1 MGLTSKI
8 VYKVIETGFVPDRIT
23 KLWMKYLCY
32 RTIKSAKLDNIE
44 ARNSVFRQIRT
55 DLLSGA
61 EIRKYYFTERNS
73 IDFPLSFYDFFLG
86 KNLSLA
92 CGYFTTGAE
101 DLDEAEDTAL
111 WYASERARIREGM
124 NVLEIGCGAG
134 AFSFWLA
141 NKYPNCKI
149 TALTDSP
156 KILVHLRKKAENLK
170 INNINFISQDFK
182 DFPNESKFDRIVCLE
197 RFDMV
202 SSAGNWERKI
212 KSLLNKNGL
221 FFMTVPVHSS
231 TAFYEDSTG
240 FDNMPGNNVIEDMII
255 PSVQSLMLTRA
266 DLHLTDLWEVSGM
279 HYKQTAD
286 KWFRK
291 FTFNKQPILKALEK
305 AYGSD
310 KANSWY
316 IKMRLYLLSLYE
328 KYGYNHGQEWIT
340 AQYLYSPSSL

>member
-8 VYKVIETGFVPDRIT
+8 IYKTLETGFIPDRIT

-55 DLLSGA
+55 DLLSGT
-61 EIRKYYFTERNS
+61 EIRKYYFREHNS

-86 KNLSLA
+86 KNLSLTCA
-92 CGYFTTGAE
+92 YFSTGAE

-111 WYASERARIREGM
+111 WLVSERAKIREGM
-124 NVLEIGCGAG
+124 SVLEIGCGAG

-141 NKYPNCKI
+141 NKFPSCKI
-149 TALTDSP
+149 TATISSP
-156 KILVHLRKKAENLK
+156 KMFANLRKKADELK
-170 INNINFISQDFK
+170 ISNINFLCQDVK
-182 DFPNESKFDRIVCLE
+182 ELAENNEFDRIVCLE
-197 RFDMV
+197 RFDIL
-202 SSAGNWERKI
+202 SSLVNWERKI
-212 KSLLNKNGL
+212 KNLLKSDGM
-221 FFMTVPVHSS
+221 FFLTAPVHSS

-240 FDNMPGNNVIEDMII
+240 FDNMPGNNVIEDFII
-255 PSVQSLMLTRA
+255 PSVQNLMLTRKE
-266 DLHLTDLWEVSGM
+266 LHLTDVWEISGM

-291 FTFNKQPILKALEK
+291 FTFNKQPILKGLEK
-305 AYGSD
+305 AYGGD

-316 IKMRLYLLSLYE
+316 NKMRLYLLSLYE

-340 AQYLYSPSSL
+340 AQYLYVPGK

>member
-8 VYKVIETGFVPDRIT
+8 IYKVLETGFVPDRST

-44 ARNSVFRQIRT
+44 ARNSVFRQIRS

-61 EIRKYYFTERNS
+61 EIRRYYFTERNS

-111 WYASERARIREGM
+111 WYASERARIRDGM
-124 NVLEIGCGAG
+124 KVLEVGCGAG

-149 TALTDSP
+149 TALTNSP
-156 KILVHLRKKAENLK
+156 KMIVNLKKKAESLK
-170 INNINFISQDFK
+170 ITNIDFIAQEFK
-182 DFPNESKFDRIVCLE
+182 DFSYDEKFDRIVSLE
-197 RFDMV
+197 RFDIIA
-202 SSAGNWERKI
+202 SAGNWEKKI
-212 KSLLNKNGL
+212 NNLLDKDGL
-221 FFMTVPVHSS
+221 FFMSVPCHSS

-240 FDNMPGNNVIEDMII
+240 FDAMPGNNVIEDLII
-255 PSVQSLMLTRA
+255 PSVQSLMLTRKE
-266 DLHLTDLWEVSGM
+266 LHLVDLWEISGM

-291 FTFNKQPILKALEK
+291 FTFNKHPILKALEK
-305 AYGSD
+305 AYGYD
-310 KANSWY
+310 LANSWY
-316 IKMRLYLLSLYE
+316 NKMRLYLLSLYE
-328 KYGYNHGQEWIT
+328 KYGFNHGQEWIT
-340 AQYLYSPSSL
+340 AQYLYCKTDN